1 MVFTLPVIHK
11 NPKFW
16 QEYAKRLKKMKGTRL
31 YVGYPADDTGVAN
44 PHYENGAS
52 IIDVAIANNYGLGV
66 PQRPFFEEA
75 REPIQVMF
83 NGALKSRMPDLNS
96 GKVDYQKLLGVIGV
110 KAEHEVRRSIRD
122 GNWTPNSPETIARK
136 GSDRPLIDTGAMVQN
151 VTHIV
156 KE

>member
-1 MVFTLPVIHK
+1 MPVIHK

-16 QEYAKRLKKMKGTRL
+16 KEYADRLKKMKGVKL
-31 YVGYPADDTGVAN
+31 YVGYPADDSGVAN

-75 REPIQVMF
+75 REPIQRMF
-83 NGALKSRMPDLNS
+83 ESSLKSRLPDLNS
-96 GKVDYQKLLGVIGV
+96 GKADYKKLLGVIGV
-110 KAEHEVRRSIRD
+110 KAENEVRRSIRD
-122 GNWTPNSPETIARK
+122 GNWTPNSPETVARK
-136 GSDRPLIDTGAMVQN
+136 GSDRPLIDTGAMIQN